1 MQTLNWSLEL
11 FYALGETARY
21 QRNHAFFLLSVG
33 CLPALCCFF
42 NPEKFFFPLFWFLRI
57 GLMSSCQSR
66 AVLVQDNSHL
76 RRVKNWT
83 AQPQWR
89 QSPAFDIPAAEQ
101 QRGFSIQLHI
111 IHYTLYI
118 FIHYILQS
126 IAIYYNLLQSI
137 ALENNIWHY
146 DTILLHNIMT
156 YYDMDTITYNN
167 SLASC
172 HVMTPS
178 NSLEQPW
185 L

>member
-21 QRNHAFFLLSVG
+21 QRNHTFVFAFRWFACQPCAASSIQKS
-33 CLPALCCFF
+33 FF
-42 NPEKFFFPLFWFLRI
+42 KRFFPLFWFLRI

-89 QSPAFDIPAAEQ
+89 QSPAFDIPAAEL

-111 IHYTLYI
+111 NYTLHIIYI
-118 FIHYILQS
+118 T
-126 IAIYYNLLQSI
+126 YYNLLQSI
-137 ALENNIWHY
+137 TIYCTREQYMALWHY
-146 DTILLHNIMT
+146 IMT
-156 YYDMDTITYNN
+156 YYDMVTITYNN

-172 HVMTPS
+172 HAMTPS

>member
-21 QRNHAFFLLSVG
+21 QRNHTFVFAFRRLLASLVLLLQSRKVFLNV
-33 CLPALCCFF
+33 
-42 NPEKFFFPLFWFLRI
+42 FFPLFWFLRI

-89 QSPAFDIPAAEQ
+89 QSPAFDIPAAEL

-111 IHYTLYI
+111 NYTLHIIYI
-118 FIHYILQS
+118 T
-126 IAIYYNLLQSI
+126 YYNLLQSI
-137 ALENNIWHY
+137 TIYCTREQYMALWHY
-146 DTILLHNIMT
+146 IMT
-156 YYDMDTITYNN
+156 YYDMVTITYNN

-172 HVMTPS
+172 HAMTPS